1 MTSSRCNQADSRRT
15 SSQWE
20 TSLQSN
26 AVSYCLG
33 ANLESALVMIFIEIQ
48 IAYSQVV
55 WAKTDHV
62 GCGVRTCTPV
72 YSEDY
77 DILFPWAVY
86 TVCNYGPMW
95 VTTAIVVIND
105 DVTKW
110 KYFSRYWPFEKGIHR
125 SPVDSLHK
133 GQWRGALMFSLICDS
148 TNGRANNRD
157 AGCETSSRHG
167 NLLSKLLSV
176 ARYEG
181 IFNADRNG
189 MNRFLHLFWSS
200 TYRLSSHESY
210 HLDISFCWRPNCAVG
225 KMTDYMCARYMG
237 SIVLAA

>member
-1 MTSSRCNQADSRRT
+1 MTSSRCNQADSRRAPG
-15 SSQWE
+15 QWE

-77 DILFPWAVY
+77 DIMFPWAVY

-95 VTTAIVVIND
+95 VTTAIVVSWWRHQMETFSALLALWEGNPPFTGGFPSQRP
-105 DVTKW
+105 VTRSFEF
-110 KYFSRYWPFEKGIHR
+110 FSSATQQTVEQTTG
-125 SPVDSLHK
+125 
-133 GQWRGALMFSLICDS
+133 
-148 TNGRANNRD
+148 
-157 AGCETSSRHG
+157 
-167 NLLSKLLSV
+167 
-176 ARYEG
+176 
-181 IFNADRNG
+181 
-189 MNRFLHLFWSS
+189 
-200 TYRLSSHESY
+200 
-210 HLDISFCWRPNCAVG
+210 
-225 KMTDYMCARYMG
+225 
-237 SIVLAA
+237 